1 MLGLAIGDVES
12 RRHLVAVLSLKATS
26 GETDALH
33 HVGIDDRESFLLS
46 AADEERAVD
55 LHIVYIYR
63 VLIKGPA
70 THIVLRR
77 QFRVC
82 RHACLALHEFLHGI
96 TRCRGRSFHV
106 FGAELLSLSRLYLLS
121 CDIYLSERVAH
132 AVERHLQSLW
142 SLGLSQYTRLR
153 AVAEHRELHHH
164 RVGGVKRK
172 AVVAVSRGH
181 RGLAL
186 LQA

>member
-26 GETDALH
+26 GETDTLH

-63 VLIKGPA
+63 VLIKGTT

-82 RHACLALHEFLHGI
+82 RHACLALHEFLHSI
-96 TRCRGRSFHV
+96 ARCRGRAFHV
-106 FGAELLSLSRLYLLS
+106 FGAEAPVL
-121 CDIYLSERVAH
+121 V
-132 AVERHLQSLW
+132 Q
-142 SLGLSQYTRLR
+142 T
-153 AVAEHRELHHH
+153 
-164 RVGGVKRK
+164 
-172 AVVAVSRGH
+172 VSFV
-181 RGLAL
+181 L
-186 LQA
+186 